1 MINYSIDERN
11 KLILWKLSFIQMK
24 ILNDIACCLNWIQF
38 LKLYSNA
45 LIGIWIEFHF
55 NKRIELNWIELDN
68 WIKIQLKRN
77 RMQIGE
83 GIKNLL
89 GNMVLGKKKFK
100 KHKDPK
106 EHKFMA
112 LHLRMS

>member
-1 MINYSIDERN
+1 MTLHVAWIES
-11 KLILWKLSFIQMK
+11 SFLNCIQMHWLEFE
-24 ILNDIACCLNWIQF
+24 LN
-38 LKLYSNA
+38 SNST
-45 LIGIWIEFHF
+45 
-55 NKRIELNWIELDN
+55 KELNWIELNN

-89 GNMVLGKKKFK
+89 GNMVLGKKKLK

>member
-11 KLILWKLSFIQMK
+11 KLIFVK
-24 ILNDIACCLNWIQF
+24 IKFHSNENIEWHCMLLELNPVQQ
-38 LKLYSNA
+38 K
-45 LIGIWIEFHF
+45 
-55 NKRIELNWIELDN
+55 NWIELNN

>member
-1 MINYSIDERN
+1 
-11 KLILWKLSFIQMK
+11 
-24 ILNDIACCLNWIQF
+24 
-38 LKLYSNA
+38 
-45 LIGIWIEFHF
+45 
-55 NKRIELNWIELDN
+55 
-68 WIKIQLKRN
+68 
-77 RMQIGE
+77 MQIGE

>member
-24 ILNDIACCLNWIQF
+24 LLNDIACCLNYSFLNCIQMRWLEF
-38 LKLYSNA
+38 ELNSN
-45 LIGIWIEFHF
+45 LT
-55 NKRIELNWIELDN
+55 KELNWIELNN

-77 RMQIGE
+77 RMQIVE

-89 GNMVLGKKKFK
+89 GNMVLGKKKF
-100 KHKDPK
+100 
-106 EHKFMA
+106 
-112 LHLRMS
+112 